1 MCPSTLMRASLI
13 QAWKL
18 MRASLI
24 QAWKRS
30 NAEFAKHV
38 HCTQQGFILYVY
50 CGGRRRLWA
59 VQAKKLLAGPPDIR
73 VAPFKYERDDDY
85 IYIYIY
91 EARGFA
97 TPIPTLHHPT
107 I

>member
-38 HCTQQGFILYVY
+38 HCTCSRGSYYMFIVVGGGA
-50 CGGRRRLWA
+50 CGQCKPRSCLRG
-59 VQAKKLLAGPPDIR
+59 LLI
-73 VAPFKYERDDDY
+73 
-85 IYIYIY
+85 
-91 EARGFA
+91 
-97 TPIPTLHHPT
+97 
-107 I
+107 